1 MIVVNKCLVRTSDN
15 TEHIYLVRGK
25 TTIGA
30 RVKTKLKIGWVY
42 GDVVNIIKSY
52 SEDLKGSEM
61 TESEREVW
69 LYTNIIKELQNQ
81 VKKAR
86 RKKNDKK

>member
-15 TEHIYLVRGK
+15 TENIYLVRGK

-30 RVKTKLKIGWVY
+30 RVKTKLEIGWVY
-42 GDVVNIIKSY
+42 GDVVKIIKSY

-61 TESEREVW
+61 IESERDIW